1 MIGNTN
7 KQTEFTI
14 YFIYVNVMIT
24 NDTKLQWGGWGGEE
38 AFPFLLK
45 QEYDNL
51 MRKKCNNGNS

>member
-1 MIGNTN
+1 
-7 KQTEFTI
+7 
-14 YFIYVNVMIT
+14 MIT
-24 NDTKLQWGGWGGEE
+24 NDTNYNGEEGGGE

>member
-1 MIGNTN
+1 
-7 KQTEFTI
+7 
-14 YFIYVNVMIT
+14 MIT

>member
-1 MIGNTN
+1 MGR
-7 KQTEFTI
+7 
-14 YFIYVNVMIT
+14 M
-24 NDTKLQWGGWGGEE
+24 GGEE